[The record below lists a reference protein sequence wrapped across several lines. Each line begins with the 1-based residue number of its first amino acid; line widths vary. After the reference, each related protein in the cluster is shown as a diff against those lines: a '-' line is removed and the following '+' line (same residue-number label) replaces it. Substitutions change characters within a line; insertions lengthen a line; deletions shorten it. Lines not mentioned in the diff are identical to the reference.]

1 MLTGPQFPPS
11 IPEGAAQAQAAVTA
25 ATLAAGR
32 EPGAVTLVAVSKLQP
47 ATAVVT
53 AHQAGLRHF
62 GENYVKEGVA
72 KVQAL
77 AHLPLVWH
85 FIGALQA
92 NKTRAVA
99 EHFDWVHTVDRFRL
113 AERLAAQRP
122 PNRPPLQV
130 CLQVMLEP
138 EPGKAGLA
146 PPEVPELAIAIAALP
161 GLQLRGLMC
170 IPPPE
175 TDPVRQRRHFR
186 ALAALLREL
195 QSCGLPL
202 DTLSM
207 GMSSD
212 FAAAILEGATHVR
225 LGTAIFGSRP
235 SPVPR
240 NSA

>member
-11 IPEGAAQAQAAVTA
+11 IPEGAAEAQAAVTA

-47 ATAVVT
+47 ATA
-53 AHQAGLRHF
+53 

-113 AERLAAQRP
+113 AERLSAQRP
-122 PNRPPLQV
+122 PDRPPLQV
-130 CLQVMLEP
+130 CLQVMLET

-146 PPEVPELAIAIAALP
+146 PTEVPELAIAIAALP

-207 GMSSD
+207 GMSGD